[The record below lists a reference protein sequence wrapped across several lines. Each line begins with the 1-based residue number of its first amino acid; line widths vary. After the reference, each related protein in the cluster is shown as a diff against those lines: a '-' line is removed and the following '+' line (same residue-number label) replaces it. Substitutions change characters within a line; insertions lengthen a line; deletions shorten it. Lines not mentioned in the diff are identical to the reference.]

1 MEKKPDDS
9 ILGIY
14 SSTWK
19 LLRFQF
25 SFFLMPVYWFALSQT
40 AQIHWPRAILIFIIL
55 HFLVYP
61 SSNGYNSFMD
71 KDQSSIGGLK
81 NPPQPSDQLLYM
93 SVIMDSLA
101 VILGLIISPYFSG
114 GVLAYILAS
123 RAYSYRGI
131 RLKKFPILGY
141 LTVVIFQGAVS
152 FWLVYHGA
160 NKTIDL
166 RVPLLPMLTSSLLV
180 GGFYPLTQIYQH
192 EEDLKDGVRSISAML
207 GVKGTFIFCM
217 IIYLGA
223 FFCLAYNFISVLEER
238 EFFVL
243 ATCMLPIIVYFLI
256 WAAKTWKNV
265 KAANFEN
272 TMKMN
277 IIASSCTN
285 LGFIV
290 VLMIK

>member
-1 MEKKPDDS
+1 MKGKANS
-9 ILGIY
+9 VLGIY
-14 SSTWK
+14 PSTWQ
-19 LLRFQF
+19 LLRFHF
-25 SFFLMPVYWFALSQT
+25 SFFLMPVYWFALT
-40 AQIHWPRAILIFIIL
+40 QINQIDWPRAILIFFIL

-61 SSNGYNSFMD
+61 SSNGYNSYMD

-81 NPPQPSDQLLYM
+81 NPPQPSTQLFYV
-93 SVIMDSLA
+93 SIIMDLFA
-101 VILGLIISPYFSG
+101 VTIGLIISPYFAA

-123 RAYSYRGI
+123 RAYSFRGI

-160 NKTIDL
+160 GKAPDL
-166 RVPLLPMLTSSLLV
+166 RLPLLPMLTSSLLV

-192 EEDLKDGVRSISAML
+192 EEDLKDGVKSISAML
-207 GVKGTFIFCM
+207 GVRGTFIFSM
-217 IIYLGA
+217 LVYLVA
-223 FFCLAYNFISVLEER
+223 FLCLAYNFISNLEEK

-243 ATCMLPIIVYFLI
+243 ATCMLPIVVYFLT
-256 WAAKTWKNV
+256 WAVKSWNNV
-265 KAANFEN
+265 QAANFEN

-277 IIASSCTN
+277 IIASCCIN

-290 VLMIK
+290 VLLMK